1 MVKGEYFTQISVNM
15 FSVVLDNTVYSMSI
29 NKHQAFMKNF
39 KKYVSMNRTQCV
51 TILRE
56 QLFWCKPSQQGKT
69 WPEGIDWR
77 NSGAD

>member
-39 KKYVSMNRTQCV
+39 
-51 TILRE
+51 
-56 QLFWCKPSQQGKT
+56 
-69 WPEGIDWR
+69 
-77 NSGAD
+77 